1 MAAPAHGH
9 AKSLTKE
16 EKANAP
22 KVTKELLGRIF
33 GYLKPYWLQL
43 LFVFVAILAA
53 AVVGLFPSII
63 TGKIVD
69 EALVGMAVLP
79 LLIIPARSVG
89 GKRLA
94 LLQEPQGESVFQNGR
109 VEIGKA
115 LRQVDGVV
123 LCRNARHTTDNGV
136 GEMGGALK

>member
-9 AKSLTKE
+9 AKILIKE

-79 LLIIPARSVG
+79 LLIIPTRSVG
-89 GKRLA
+89 RKRLA
-94 LLQEPQGESVFQNGR
+94 LLQEPLGESVFQNGR
-109 VEIGKA
+109 VEIGKV

-123 LCRNARHTTDNGV
+123 LCRNARHTTDDGV
-136 GEMGGALK
+136 DEMGGALR

>member
-9 AKSLTKE
+9 AKSLTEE

-69 EALVGMAVLP
+69 EALVAWRCCPCSSSPPAAWAASAWPCCKSPRAKASSKTAGSKSEKPCDRLMASYC
-79 LLIIPARSVG
+79 A
-89 GKRLA
+89 
-94 LLQEPQGESVFQNGR
+94 EMR
-109 VEIGKA
+109 VI
-115 LRQVDGVV
+115 R
-123 LCRNARHTTDNGV
+123 RMTSR
-136 GEMGGALK
+136 